1 MHRKAFSPGAWGSSV
16 VSLSIDARIPTTDVI
31 RPFQVESTGLRGR
44 FVRLGTTAAT
54 ILSRHAYPPVVTRLL
69 GEALVLST
77 TLAAAVK
84 LDGVFTLQMR
94 GDGPVSLLVADY
106 ASGEGQPGAI
116 RGYAQFDAARL
127 ERALAG
133 GQTPSVPRLLG
144 NGQLVFTVDQGVKD
158 RYQAIVA
165 LDGATMAD
173 CAHAYF
179 RDSEQIDTA
188 IRIAA
193 GAAAD
198 GTWRAGCLMV
208 QRLPEAHRGDTSED
222 DWRRVAMLAGSLTEQ
237 ELLDDRLEP
246 DTLLWRLFHTEGV
259 RVYNPVAIELGCRCT
274 RERIE
279 RVLGSFPG
287 TEIDAMAVDGR
298 ITVNCQFCNR
308 AFEFDPAGIP
318 R

>member
-1 MHRKAFSPGAWGSSV
+1 MHRKAFSLGAWGSSL
-16 VSLSIDARIPTTDVI
+16 VSSVIDARIPTVDVI

-44 FVRLGTTAAT
+44 LVRLGPTAAT
-54 ILSRHAYPPVVTRLL
+54 ILSRHDYPPVVSHLL

-77 TLAAAVK
+77 ALAAAVK

-106 ASGEGQPGAI
+106 MSGENRPGAI
-116 RGYAQFDAARL
+116 RGYAEYDAGRL
-127 ERALAG
+127 EQALAG

-179 RDSEQIDTA
+179 RDSEQIDSA

-208 QRLPEAHRGDTSED
+208 QRLPEAHPGLAAED
-222 DWRRVAMLAGSLTEQ
+222 DWRRVAMLTASLSEA

-246 DTLLWRLFHTEGV
+246 DTVLWRLFHTDGV
-259 RVYNPVAIELGCRCT
+259 RVYKPVALEVGCRCT

-287 TEIDAMAVDGR
+287 AEIDAMAIDGR

-308 AFEFDPAGIP
+308 AFEFDPAGVA